1 MLMFHYVPL
10 NNRKSGS
17 HIRGAEEAAGGGA
30 PAREPE
36 DPTKSTSRICG
47 KGYESLITSWH
58 SSFQRNKQGTHL
70 LCKHFLYFFYSTDKI
85 RLRMTCVVDC
95 NTPNL
100 QSFHECTDQRVRSPS
115 FCQGVPSTCSA
126 ATLGSPA
133 ICDIRLVVTSDD
145 SQHGWFFVFLLGN
158 HQNNHGNSD
167 AIFVILIFLKD
178 FWWFFPSMS
187 SMLDLGPAPASFE
200 APQGEY
206 CSSSCWLADPQ

>member
-1 MLMFHYVPL
+1 MELWYVNVPL
-10 NNRKSGS
+10 CTIKQQFSDIHNEATSEVQKKQQVVVLLPGS
-17 HIRGAEEAAGGGA
+17 LKIQQKVR
-30 PAREPE
+30 
-36 DPTKSTSRICG
+36 RICG

-145 SQHGWFFVFLLGN
+145 SQHGWFFVFYLGIIRIIMETQMQILL
-158 HQNNHGNSD
+158 
-167 AIFVILIFLKD
+167 FWFFLKTSD
-178 FWWFFPSMS
+178 DS
-187 SMLDLGPAPASFE
+187 SPACL
-200 APQGEY
+200 Q
-206 CSSSCWLADPQ
+206 CWT